1 LKEEVLKQNALPFLL
16 ECTNKLTG
24 SLLKLLVEILCS
36 LSFSPEAA
44 LQLRNNP
51 QFLEKVQTMSKETN
65 DEAMKKA
72 SDGLVWKLVQGID
85 KK

>member
-1 LKEEVLKQNALPFLL
+1 
-16 ECTNKLTG
+16 
-24 SLLKLLVEILCS
+24 LKLLVEILWA

-44 LQLRNNP
+44 LQLRNSP